1 MENNNRKR
9 FGVLDWVI
17 IVVLLLCVAVFALR
31 FVSRDKISGEELTGK
46 YEISFLITDVR
57 HTTAD
62 AFVKGD
68 RVYVAT
74 DDTCIGVFERL
85 DSNNPAAY
93 YAETP
98 GEGIVKVYYPE
109 GTRVDLTGT
118 IISEGVMNDDGY
130 FAGGSY
136 YLAPGKKITIYTGHV
151 FIDIVL
157 TDIVEY
163 SE

>member
-1 MENNNRKR
+1 MENNKKR
-9 FGVLDWVI
+9 FGALDFVI
-17 IVVLLLCVAVFALR
+17 LVVLILCAAVFALR
-31 FVSRDKISGEELTGK
+31 LGYKEQISGEELTAK
-46 YEISFLITDVR
+46 YAISCCVDDVR
-57 HTTAD
+57 YTTAD

-74 DDTCIGVFERL
+74 DDTYIGVFERL

-93 YAETP
+93 FDENSNT
-98 GEGIVKVYYPE
+98 KVYYPE

-136 YLAPGKKITIYTGHV
+136 FLAPGKKITIYTGHV
-151 FIDIVL
+151 FVDIVL
-157 TDIVEY
+157 TDIYEY
-163 SE
+163 AQ

>member
-1 MENNNRKR
+1 MEKTKIKR
-9 FGVLDWVI
+9 INALDFVI
-17 IVVLLLCVAVFALR
+17 IVIIVFCVASFVMR
-31 FVSRDKISGEELTGK
+31 FQKGEELASYASEGK
-46 YEISFLITDVR
+46 YEISFLVNDVR
-57 HTTAD
+57 YTTAD

-74 DDTCIGVFERL
+74 DDHYIGTFEHL

-98 GEGIVKVYYPE
+98 EEGIVKVYYPE

-118 IISEGVMNDDGY
+118 IISNGFMNDDGY

-136 YLAPGKKITIYTGHV
+136 FLAPGKRMTIYTGHV
-151 FIDIVL
+151 YVEVVL
-157 TDIVEY
+157 TDIVPYAE
-163 SE
+163 